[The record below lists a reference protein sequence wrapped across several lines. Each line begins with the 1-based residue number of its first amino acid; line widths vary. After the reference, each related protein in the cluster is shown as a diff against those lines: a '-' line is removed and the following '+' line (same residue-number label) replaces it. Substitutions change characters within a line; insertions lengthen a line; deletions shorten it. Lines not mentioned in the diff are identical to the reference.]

1 LGRSLLRYGES
12 KIFSLTLILMSL
24 RKLIAIPVLAAF
36 AAAAPAAHAVTTT
49 TPLLAVPTGPITPTG
64 RPLTFQ
70 SFDAAFKAA
79 NGIPLAAV
87 LTDVLLNTRGTTGG
101 SATATNFNSI
111 PSAFATPGQFNLIAN
126 TAQNGVATP
135 NSGAAV
141 TAGVFTP
148 PSTFT
153 PGSGTATI
161 TAQTQN
167 RGWSVFSGPF
177 NFTTPGTLSLSVAS
191 SYTPAFTVGG
201 PFVSADNST
210 FILSATLADT
220 YLTYDWSLPAAV
232 PGPLPL
238 VGGMTAFAFSRRLRQ
253 RISSAA
259 S

>member
-1 LGRSLLRYGES
+1 
-12 KIFSLTLILMSL
+12 MSL

-49 TPLLAVPTGPITPTG
+49 TPLLAAPTGAITPTG
-64 RPLTFQ
+64 KLLTFK
-70 SFDAAFKAA
+70 SFDAAFKTA
-79 NGIPLAAV
+79 NGIPLTAV
-87 LTDVLLNTRGTTGG
+87 LNDVLLNTRGTTGG
-101 SATATNFNSI
+101 STTALNYSPNA
-111 PSAFATPGQFNLIAN
+111 SAFATPAQFNLSAN
-126 TAQNGVATP
+126 TSQNGVATP
-135 NSGAAV
+135 NSGAAIP
-141 TAGVFTP
+141 AGIFTP
-148 PSTFT
+148 PFGPFT
-153 PGSGTATI
+153 PGTGMATI

-167 RGWSVFSGPF
+167 RGWSVFAGPF
-177 NFTTPGTLSLSVAS
+177 NFTAPSTLSLSVAS
-191 SYTPAFTVGG
+191 SYTPTFTVGG

-210 FILSATLADT
+210 FTLSTTLADT

>member
-1 LGRSLLRYGES
+1 
-12 KIFSLTLILMSL
+12 MSI
-24 RKLIAIPVLAAF
+24 RKLIAMPVLAAF

-49 TPLLAVPTGPITPTG
+49 TPLLAAPGGAITPSG
-64 RPLTFQ
+64 RLLTFQ
-70 SFDAAFKAA
+70 SFDAAFKTA
-79 NGIPLAAV
+79 NGIPQAAI

-101 SATATNFNSI
+101 SAIALNYSPNA
-111 PSAFATPGQFNLIAN
+111 SAFATPGQFNLIAN
-126 TAQNGVATP
+126 AAQNGVATP

-141 TAGVFTP
+141 PAAVSGI
-148 PSTFT
+148 
-153 PGSGTATI
+153 PGTGTAII

-167 RGWSVFSGPF
+167 RGWSVFAGPF
-177 NFTTPGTLSLSVAS
+177 NFTAPSTLSLPVAS
-191 SYTPAFTVGG
+191 SYAPTFTVGG
-201 PFVSADNST
+201 PYVSADNST
-210 FILSATLADT
+210 FTLSTTLADT